1 MGRLKLESD
10 EIRRRFALVVD
21 RARKSLE
28 KQRLMSEELAILI
41 KHAYGEQN
49 ELYEIFER
57 NKTIKELF
65 LVLFHHW
72 SFFDYELLRLIIN
85 GSCTELCGEM
95 EDYIEEFKKYCQ
107 RRLCEIPVDVHE
119 TRPNDTNKLYV
130 KCDETFDKITL
141 EEAKELELK
150 LSKLLDTELYL
161 LRVEKGCVQL
171 VFRSLCDLSMK
182 FPLSQLQKEQ
192 LSEMKILRLFHEDK
206 IQYDRQTCT
215 SESDKIPEDE
225 LSLIAREVQGA
236 NKVQELA
243 GELEMPGHFQEDESS
258 AMSLLLQ
265 WQERTVS
272 VEMSPRPVIM
282 YHLAKIGLKDLH
294 SRLVSIAVIY
304 VIRIRLVSHLSSGC
318 GPFTIIMQ

>member
-10 EIRRRFALVVD
+10 EIRRRFALVVN

-28 KQRLMSEELAILI
+28 KQQLMSEELVILI
-41 KHAYGEQN
+41 KHAYVEEN
-49 ELYEIFER
+49 ELYEIFQR
-57 NKTIKELF
+57 NRTIKELF
-65 LVLFHHW
+65 LALCDHW

-95 EDYIEEFKKYCQ
+95 EDYIAEFKKYCQ
-107 RRLCEIPVDVHE
+107 RRLCEIPVDVFK
-119 TRPNDTNKLYV
+119 TRPDETNNLYV
-130 KCDETFDKITL
+130 KCDKTFDKITL
-141 EEAKELELK
+141 EEAKELELR

-161 LRVEKGCVQL
+161 LRVEEGCVQL